1 MVCIDQNSVREL
13 VENNREF
20 FKKIASKGNFES
32 SLRKLVNKAYLVLL
46 FLKLALIGIGW
57 LALTKL
63 DPIYGMYF
71 LLGLVMVQ
79 AKFLLDA
86 KFVGLEDN
94 IFEAAKNAGI
104 CEDSGNGNLEKS
116 SDECNSTKEASEDS
130 NPTKAKA

>member
-1 MVCIDQNSVREL
+1 MACIDQNSAKEL
-13 VENNREF
+13 VENNKEL

-46 FLKLALIGIGW
+46 FLKLALIGVGW

-63 DPIYGMYF
+63 DSIYGTYF

-94 IFEAAKNAGI
+94 ILEAAKNAGI
-104 CEDSGNGNLEKS
+104 CQNSGNGNLEKS
-116 SDECNSTKEASEDS
+116 GDECNSTKEASEEG
-130 NPTKAKA
+130 NPSKAKA

>member
-1 MVCIDQNSVREL
+1 MACIDQNSVREL

-20 FKKIASKGNFES
+20 FKKIASKGNLES

-46 FLKLALIGIGW
+46 FLKLALIGVGW
-57 LALTKL
+57 LVLTKL

-79 AKFLLDA
+79 AKFLLDD

-94 IFEAAKNAGI
+94 ILEAAKNAGI
-104 CEDSGNGNLEKS
+104 CEDSGNGNLEKT